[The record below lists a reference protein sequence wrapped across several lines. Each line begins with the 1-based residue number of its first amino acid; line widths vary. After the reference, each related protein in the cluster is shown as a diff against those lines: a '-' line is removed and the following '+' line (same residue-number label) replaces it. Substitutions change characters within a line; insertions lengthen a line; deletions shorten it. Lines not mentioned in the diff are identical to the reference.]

1 MTRALIVPLL
11 LLFSAQSAGYRAE
24 IDEFRRLRAEE
35 ISGPTGWAALVGLH
49 WLTAGTE
56 LVVGGD
62 PISGVRLTGPSAPGR
77 LATINVGTDS
87 VHIRVST
94 GLDATF
100 KGKPIAEFDM
110 PPGVAA
116 DDGLKVG
123 GLTLVVIRRDTR
135 LALRVWDAKAPNRV
149 NFRGLNWM
157 PVDAKWRIS
166 ARWEPHPRAQPR
178 IKIMNVLGDTVEM
191 QNPGAVVFAVGGRAY
206 RLEAMLEADD
216 AKELFFIF
224 KDDTSN
230 KTTYGAGRY
239 LYAPLPKN
247 GRVDLDFNKAKNP
260 PCAFTDFATCPL
272 PPAANRLPLAI
283 TAGEL
288 DYKHQ

>member
-1 MTRALIVPLL
+1 MRALIFPLL
-11 LLFSAQSAGYRAE
+11 MAFTAQTSAYRADVE
-24 IDEFRRLRAEE
+24 DFRRHRAEE

-49 WLTAGTE
+49 WLLPGTE

-77 LATINVGTDS
+77 LATITVGTDA

-94 GLDATF
+94 YLDATF
-100 KGKPIAEFDM
+100 KGKPVTEFDM

-135 LALRVWDAKAPNRV
+135 LALRVWDAVAPNRV
-149 NFRGLNWM
+149 AFAGLHWM
-157 PVDAKWRIS
+157 PIDAKWRIS
-166 ARWEPHPRAQPR
+166 GRWEPHPRTQPR
-178 IKIMNVLGDTVEM
+178 MKVMNVLGETVEM
-191 QNPGAVVFAVGGRAY
+191 QNPGTVVFAVGGKAY
-206 RLEAMLEADD
+206 RLEAMLESDD

-224 KDDTSN
+224 KDETSN

-239 LYAPLPKN
+239 LYTPLSKN

-272 PPAANRLPLAI
+272 PPAGNRLTLAV

-288 DYKHQ
+288 DHKH

>member
-1 MTRALIVPLL
+1 MRALILPLL
-11 LLFSAQSAGYRAE
+11 FVVSAQSTGYRADIE
-24 IDEFRRLRAEE
+24 AFRQHRAEE
-35 ISGPTGWAALVGLH
+35 IGGPTGWAALVGLH

-56 LVVGGD
+56 LVVGSD

-77 LATINVGTDS
+77 LATINVGKDA

-94 GLDATF
+94 GLDATY
-100 KGKPIAEFDM
+100 KGQPIAEFDM

-123 GLTLVVIRRDTR
+123 GLTLVVIRRDAR
-135 LALRVWDAKAPNRV
+135 LALRVWDSRAPTRV
-149 NFRGLNWM
+149 AFKGLNWM
-157 PVDAKWRIS
+157 PIDAKWRIS
-166 ARWEPHPRAQPR
+166 ARWEPHPRTQPR
-178 IKIMNVLGDTVEM
+178 MKIMNVLGETVEM
-191 QNPGAVVFAVGGRAY
+191 QNPGAVIFAVGGKPY
-206 RLEAMLEADD
+206 KLEAFLETDD

-224 KDDTSN
+224 KDETSN

-272 PPAANRLPLAI
+272 PPPANRLAVAVN
-283 TAGEL
+283 AGEL
-288 DYKHQ
+288 DHKHQ

>member
-1 MTRALIVPLL
+1 MRALVVPLL
-11 LLFSAQSAGYRAE
+11 IALAVQPAGYRASVE
-24 IDEFRRLRAEE
+24 EFRQKRAEE
-35 ISGPTGWAALVGLH
+35 IGGPTGWAALVGLH

-56 LVVGGD
+56 LVVGSD
-62 PISGVRLTGPSAPGR
+62 PISGVHLTGPSAPGR

-94 GLDATF
+94 GLDATLN
-100 KGKPIAEFDM
+100 GKPVAEFDM
-110 PPGVAA
+110 APGVPA
-116 DDGLKVG
+116 DEGLKVA

-135 LALRVWDAKAPNRV
+135 LALRVWDAKAPSRV
-149 NFRGLNWM
+149 AFKGLKWM
-157 PVDAKWRIS
+157 PIDARWRIS
-166 ARWEPHPRAQPR
+166 ARWEPHPRTQPR
-178 IKIMNVLGDTVEM
+178 MKVMNVLGDVVEM
-191 QNPGAVVFAVGGRAY
+191 QNPGAVIFAVGGKAY
-206 RLEAMLEADD
+206 RLEALLEADD

-224 KDDTSN
+224 KDETSN

-239 LYAPLPKN
+239 LYSPLPRN

-272 PPAANRLPLAI
+272 PPAANRLAVAV

-288 DYKHQ
+288 DYKH